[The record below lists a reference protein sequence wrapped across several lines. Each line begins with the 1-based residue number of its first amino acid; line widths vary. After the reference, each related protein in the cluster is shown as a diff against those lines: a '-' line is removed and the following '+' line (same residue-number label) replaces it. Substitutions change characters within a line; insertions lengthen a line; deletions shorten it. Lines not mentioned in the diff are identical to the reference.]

1 MVVLLLVFGMASNID
16 LANFWRYAFIPPTP
30 KVSYVNHLHARSFP
44 PENFA
49 KSSFQI
55 WEGHKQILRS
65 KTFRLVPFSAQ
76 TDITKVQFHQSKV
89 SPDTRKI
96 SGQITKIMFFS
107 CILLSEGQT
116 SQDSSG
122 SQVEEP
128 CGPSFTS
135 KFLQKWQIDFEPNFT
150 PSPDI
155 SHQIRPH
162 SDLRHTSKY
171 RFLKFSLKMI
181 ESSHVF
187 GRSKWR
193 GVYTTCPELPQLG
206 LPQWSLAFLWH
217 LV

>member
-1 MVVLLLVFGMASNID
+1 MNKFFEPRAFDWYPFQLKRTSPRSN
-16 LANFWRYAFIPPTP
+16 FTSP
-30 KVSYVNHLHARSFP
+30 K
-44 PENFA
+44 
-49 KSSFQI
+49 
-55 WEGHKQILRS
+55 
-65 KTFRLVPFSAQ
+65 
-76 TDITKVQFHQSKV
+76 FHQTPEKSQVK
-89 SPDTRKI
+89 SHKI
-96 SGQITKIMFFS
+96 IFFP

-155 SHQIRPH
+155 SHQIQPH

-171 RFLKFSLKMI
+171 RFLKIWLKMI

-187 GRSKWR
+187 GRSK
-193 GVYTTCPELPQLG
+193 
-206 LPQWSLAFLWH
+206 
-217 LV
+217 